1 MGKLYVIESGSDASG
16 KKTQSGL
23 LYKYLL
29 ESKQDVKKVEFP
41 NYTSASATFV
51 KMYLNGE
58 FGEKPEDVDPY
69 VTSTFYALDRYATYK
84 KELQQ
89 HYENGGIIIADRYTT
104 SNIVYQAGK
113 YQDVEQKTKF
123 IDWLYDF
130 EFNILH
136 LPKPDLVIYLD
147 VPFEISYELLKKRDE
162 KDDLKAGTSK
172 DIHEQDKAYLK
183 KVYDNAKFVCEK
195 FGWSKVD
202 CTKDGKMLGID
213 EIHKKILNLMIVK

>member
-1 MGKLYVIESGSDASG
+1 M
-16 KKTQSGL
+16 
-23 LYKYLL
+23 
-29 ESKQDVKKVEFP
+29 
-41 NYTSASATFV
+41 
-51 KMYLNGE
+51 
-58 FGEKPEDVDPY
+58 
-69 VTSTFYALDRYATYK
+69 
-84 KELQQ
+84 
-89 HYENGGIIIADRYTT
+89 
-104 SNIVYQAGK
+104 YQAGK

-162 KDDLKAGTSK
+162 KYDLKAGTSK